1 LVCYSRE
8 GGEVIM
14 MDLIQTLGSGVLVG
28 LVYALLGLCIVII
41 YKASEAFNFAIGE
54 FLVIGSFLFYV
65 LFFDENLPLDKAL
78 PLGILIFLLLS
89 FILFFDQ
96 NLRLLLAIFFGLVAG
111 SIIFYVLFFGLSLP
125 SLIASPILRFLIALP
140 LGLVAAGIVG
150 AIVERLTIK
159 PLLGRSPIS
168 MTIVSLGLAFLLRA
182 SVQLIFGSHS
192 YSFFLDL
199 PDITLEIRDFLF
211 LSDPIWAGIL
221 SIATFG
227 LIIVFLFRT
236 RWGLAIRATSE
247 DQAKAMA
254 FGINARFILL
264 IIWAMSSVSIAVAGI
279 MISNFG
285 ALSSL
290 SGIVGLRAIPVVL
303 IGGMDSIGGALIG
316 GIIVGMCEA
325 LAGAYIEPMGLIG
338 FKDVAPYI
346 LLLIVLFIRPYGLFG
361 TVRIE
366 RV

>member
-1 LVCYSRE
+1 
-8 GGEVIM
+8 
-14 MDLIQTLGSGVLVG
+14 LVG
-28 LVYALLGLCIVII
+28 LVYAVLGLCIVTI
-41 YKASEAFNFAIGE
+41 YRASEAFNFAIGE

-65 LFFDENLPLDKAL
+65 LFFDLNLP
-78 PLGILIFLLLS
+78 
-89 FILFFDQ
+89 FI
-96 NLRLLLAIFFGLVAG
+96 
-111 SIIFYVLFFGLSLP
+111 
-125 SLIASPILRFLIALP
+125 IALP
-140 LGLVAAGIVG
+140 LGLLAAAITG

-159 PLLGRSPIS
+159 PLLGRSPIA
-168 MTIVSLGLAFLLRA
+168 MTIVTLGLAFFLRA
-182 SVQLIFGSHS
+182 SVQIVFGSHT

-199 PDITLEIRDFLF
+199 PDITLEIGDLLF
-211 LSDPIWAGIL
+211 LSDPIWAGML
-221 SIATFG
+221 SLGTFG
-227 LIIVFLFRT
+227 LVMVFLFRT

-254 FGINARFILL
+254 FGIDARFILL
-264 IIWAMSSVSIAVAGI
+264 IVWAMSSVCIAVAGI

-290 SGIVGLRAIPVVL
+290 TGIVGLRAIPVVL
-303 IGGMDSIGGALIG
+303 IGGMDSIGGALVG
-316 GIIVGMCEA
+316 GIIVGICES

>member
-1 LVCYSRE
+1 MLDLV
-8 GGEVIM
+8 
-14 MDLIQTLGSGVLVG
+14 QTLGNGILVG

-41 YKASEAFNFAIGE
+41 FRASEAFNFAIGE

-65 LFFDENLPLDKAL
+65 LFFDLEIP
-78 PLGILIFLLLS
+78 
-89 FILFFDQ
+89 FI
-96 NLRLLLAIFFGLVAG
+96 
-111 SIIFYVLFFGLSLP
+111 
-125 SLIASPILRFLIALP
+125 IALP
-140 LGLVAAGIVG
+140 LGLLAAAAVG
-150 AIVERLTIK
+150 ALVERITIK
-159 PLLGRSPIS
+159 PLLGRSPLS
-168 MTIVSLGLAFLLRA
+168 MTIVSLGLGFFLRA
-182 SVQLIFGSHS
+182 CIQLVWGSHT

-199 PDITLEIRDFLF
+199 PDITVEAGDLLY

-221 SIATFG
+221 SLVTFG
-227 LIIVFLFRT
+227 LVILFLFRT
-236 RWGLAIRATSE
+236 RWGLAVRATSE

-264 IIWAMSSVSIAVAGI
+264 IVWAVSALCIAVAGI
-279 MISNFG
+279 MICNFG
-285 ALSSL
+285 ALQV
-290 SGIVGLRAIPVVL
+290 GMAYVGLRAIPVVL
-303 IGGMDSIGGALIG
+303 IGGMDSIGGALVG

-325 LAGAYIEPMGLIG
+325 LAGTYIEPLGLIG

>member
-1 LVCYSRE
+1 M
-8 GGEVIM
+8 I
-14 MDLIQTLGSGVLVG
+14 DLIQTLGSGTLVG

-41 YKASEAFNFAIGE
+41 FKASEAFNFAIGE
-54 FLVIGSFLFYV
+54 FLIIGSFLFYT
-65 LFFDENLPLDKAL
+65 LFFNEVIAWYRAL
-78 PLGILIFLLLS
+78 PLGILIFVFFS
-89 FILFFDQ
+89 YVLFFDIDV
-96 NLRLLLAIFFGLVAG
+96 RLIIAIPSGLVAG
-111 SIIFYVLFFGLSLP
+111 FIVFCVFYFGLRFP
-125 SLIASPILRFLIALP
+125 SLFPNTFLRFIISLF
-140 LGLVAAGIVG
+140 LGLLAAGFVG
-150 AIVERLTIK
+150 SMVERITIK

-168 MTIVSLGLAFLLRA
+168 MTIVTLGLGFFLRGC
-182 SVQLIFGSHS
+182 VQLIWGSHA
-192 YSFFLDL
+192 YPFFLDL
-199 PDITLEIRDFLF
+199 PDITFEMGDFLF
-211 LSDPIWAGIL
+211 LSNPIWAGIL
-221 SIATFG
+221 SVLTFG

-264 IIWAMSSVSIAVAGI
+264 IVWAISALCIAVAGI

-285 ALSSL
+285 ALQV
-290 SGIVGLRAIPVVL
+290 GMGFVGLRALPVVL

-325 LAGAYIEPMGLIG
+325 LAGAYIEPLGLVG
-338 FKDVAPYI
+338 FKDVAPYF